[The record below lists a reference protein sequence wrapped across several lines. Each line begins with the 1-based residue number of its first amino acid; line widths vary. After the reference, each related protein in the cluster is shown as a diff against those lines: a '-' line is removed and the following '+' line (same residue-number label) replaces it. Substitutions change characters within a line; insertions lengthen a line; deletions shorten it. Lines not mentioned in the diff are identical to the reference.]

1 MEHKVICPYHVE
13 YGDIA
18 DIEETNINVDELND
32 NEFKYVEL
40 NQEGEFV
47 EE

>member
-13 YGDIA
+13 YGDIS